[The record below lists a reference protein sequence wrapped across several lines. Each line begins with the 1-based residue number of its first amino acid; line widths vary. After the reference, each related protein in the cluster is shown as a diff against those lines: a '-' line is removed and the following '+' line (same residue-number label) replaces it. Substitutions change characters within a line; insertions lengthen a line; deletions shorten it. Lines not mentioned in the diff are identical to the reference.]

1 MPKLIRRKIMIR
13 VDMSMNSWDSL
24 LFMLAALDTHHIVP
38 AEIDA
43 MYKEISNQIY
53 SKESQ

>member
-1 MPKLIRRKIMIR
+1 MIR